1 MDNVVVWRQGIFFIE
16 SKFLIPLYI
25 AGEKKEN
32 ENTGLYFP
40 ISIENRLNL
49 STTAHVIRI
58 IFCILS
64 VWLFF
69 FFLLLLLLSVYFSFF
84 QGSAFSV
91 SSSVFFGML
100 HLLVLFFFFALYT
113 LEFVT
118 YIFETPF
125 FFLCTNQPSSRMKRY
140 VRHVW
145 DIYCISF
152 TSLLLGSLLLCYPVE
167 NSESAD
173 RKTALQSGLIWAPFT
188 RIWTKKRRFQ
198 KCSD

>member
-1 MDNVVVWRQGIFFIE
+1 MTTRNFFIE
-16 SKFLIPLYI
+16 SKFLISLYI
-25 AGEKKEN
+25 AGEKKEK

-64 VWLFF
+64 VWLLFF
-69 FFLLLLLLSVYFSFF
+69 FCCSCCLFIFPFFRVVRFPFHLQFFFSD
-84 QGSAFSV
+84 AP
-91 SSSVFFGML
+91 SSF
-100 HLLVLFFFFALYT
+100 FFFFAFYT

-118 YIFETPF
+118 YIFETPL
-125 FFLCTNQPSSRMKRY
+125 FFLCTNRPSSRMKRY

-145 DIYCISF
+145 DIYCTSF

-173 RKTALQSGLIWAPFT
+173 RKTPLQSGLIWAPFT

>member
-69 FFLLLLLLSVYFSFF
+69 FFFCCCCCCLFIFPFF
-84 QGSAFSV
+84 RVVRFPFHPQ
-91 SSSVFFGML
+91 FFLGCSIF
-100 HLLVLFFFFALYT
+100 LFC
-113 LEFVT
+113 
-118 YIFETPF
+118 F
-125 FFLCTNQPSSRMKRY
+125 FFLLFILLNLLLTYLKP
-140 VRHVW
+140 H
-145 DIYCISF
+145 SF
-152 TSLLLGSLLLCYPVE
+152 FCAQTSLPAVWNGMYVMYGIYIVSALLHFYLVACYSVTLSKTVNPLTE
-167 NSESAD
+167 KPLSRAD
-173 RKTALQSGLIWAPFT
+173 
-188 RIWTKKRRFQ
+188 
-198 KCSD
+198 